1 MRARTSQTSADESSY
16 LASVSDLMSGLIFI
30 FIIALVAFALGLR
43 EQEEER
49 RTEVER
55 LQGATRERQR
65 LLESIK
71 EDLEKAG
78 IQVTIAPEQGVLR
91 LGESILFP
99 IGRADL
105 GARGEETV
113 DKLAQVLMH
122 VLPCYTKSTSAV
134 APPDCGDRGKAG
146 QLDALFIE
154 GHTDDVALAGFGQFK
169 DNWDLS
175 TARAKAIFLRLMAA
189 SSDGLEGLLNQDDQ
203 TVLGVS
209 GYADR
214 RGVVDNSTP
223 DNRALNRRID
233 LRFVMVPPRDLLPLP
248 AAETLRQLG

>member
-1 MRARTSQTSADESSY
+1 MRARTRLEPEETSY

-43 EQEEER
+43 EQEEDR
-49 RTEVER
+49 RVEVER
-55 LQGATRERQR
+55 LQGATKERQR

-71 EDLEKAG
+71 EDLEEAG

-99 IGRADL
+99 VGRADL
-105 GARGEETV
+105 GERGRDTV
-113 DKLAQVLMH
+113 DKLATVLMR
-122 VLPCYTKSTSAV
+122 VLPCYTTVDGDGAR
-134 APPDCGDRGKAG
+134 PDCGDRGKAG

-154 GHTDDVALAGFGQFK
+154 GHTDDVALAGYGQFK

-189 SSDGLEGLLNQDDQ
+189 SNDGLEALRNQDAQ

-214 RGVVDNSTP
+214 RGVADNETP
-223 DNRALNRRID
+223 ENRALNRRID
-233 LRFVMVPPRDLLPLP
+233 LRFVMVPPRGLLPLP
-248 AAETLRQLG
+248 AAETRRQLG